1 MVVTHIP
8 KFRTYHS
15 NYINVTSLKKRNRKK
30 EEYLEM
36 IKDRKAFIQLTTV
49 LNSGSSTEP
58 DASPK

>member
-1 MVVTHIP
+1 MSQNLDLSLQVHQCD
-8 KFRTYHS
+8 KFE
-15 NYINVTSLKKRNRKK
+15 KEKQEK